1 MDYSQYLPT
10 LAACDI
16 DTICIGFSNE
26 LLEDLY
32 KVYVNQRLP
41 KSYSKPGLAV
51 KVKELADLII
61 SATEKMKGMNINS
74 KKELGR
80 VINLCKGAEG
90 LYQRYDSD
98 TLYLMYLFVYNHK
111 PLSAQRAKDYANA
124 LWHYYS
130 GIARAEALLG
140 RGQDK

>member
-41 KSYSKPGLAV
+41 KSYSKQGLAV
-51 KVKELADLII
+51 KVLKVYI
-61 SATEKMKGMNINS
+61 SGMT
-74 KKELGR
+74 
-80 VINLCKGAEG
+80 VTPC
-90 LYQRYDSD
+90 
-98 TLYLMYLFVYNHK
+98 T
-111 PLSAQRAKDYANA
+111 
-124 LWHYYS
+124 
-130 GIARAEALLG
+130 
-140 RGQDK
+140 